1 MRPGPGL
8 VVMALAFISGARRG
22 TTQQLNSPS
31 LAGKLGKGGDDGT
44 GALSRINPWLS
55 ACDLAQPNSAP
66 DLQGQCS
73 AGTLPVAWVDEG
85 PGPPRCPPPCAS
97 VTTLDKRINENNKV
111 NMESRFNDKQQQCLD
126 YIGDNEES
134 SPAQICKKSSRDIE
148 TKLRA
153 LRLRHCCE
161 RSAISA
167 LHSQALED
175 VLNGGAKCNRL
186 LNDLLEN
193 DALAT
198 RITCEFT
205 EILVRYDCRQ
215 PYSIINHCE
224 DCKEAYRRWV
234 CSTLIPYF
242 AEMKDVKHNETSQ
255 GRKHTAEAKSR
266 TDRSIQMNHNKY
278 GEDENSL
285 TEVLKRSRRKSRTIA
300 SRKRVRPC
308 LNVCQTVEQKC
319 PYMLPGDR
327 APAHPTQ
334 YAGEPTF
341 LCLDPN
347 IPEVGEQLAK
357 SNHGPDNCCYNYC
370 GSPGEGLCSECDLP
384 ATIQH
389 KNTSNLNNNSSNAI
403 NTITN
408 NQNARIAD
416 EKDVMAVEDASSY
429 DYDDIPEQLQV
440 CQTTTT
446 VIAQPQSRCPIP
458 YYVSPSFTQMAASV
472 LLANPTPETRTLTS
486 GEETTTALTHSAA
499 ATTLRYPVLLAAALL
514 LVSAFAAQLPWTIH
528 SVSRGGPTVV
538 IALATTTT
546 WIHHHHIEPQLA
558 GL

>member
-1 MRPGPGL
+1 M
-8 VVMALAFISGARRG
+8 
-22 TTQQLNSPS
+22 
-31 LAGKLGKGGDDGT
+31 
-44 GALSRINPWLS
+44 
-55 ACDLAQPNSAP
+55 
-66 DLQGQCS
+66 
-73 AGTLPVAWVDEG
+73 
-85 PGPPRCPPPCAS
+85 
-97 VTTLDKRINENNKV
+97 DKMSNEYNKV
-111 NMESRFNDKQQQCLD
+111 NMESRFDKQQQCLD

-175 VLNGGAKCNRL
+175 VLNGGTKCNRL
-186 LNDLLEN
+186 LNDLLET

-242 AEMKDVKHNETSQ
+242 AEMKDVKNNETTQ
-255 GRKHTAEAKSR
+255 GGKFSVEAKSR
-266 TDRSIQMNHNKY
+266 VDRSIQTNHNRF
-278 GEDENSL
+278 GETDENSL
-285 TEVLKRSRRKSRTIA
+285 TEVLKRSRRKSKTRTPRRRI
-300 SRKRVRPC
+300 RPC
-308 LNVCQTVEQKC
+308 LSVCQTVEQKC

-347 IPEVGEQLAK
+347 IPETGEQFYK
-357 SNHGPDNCCYNYC
+357 SNNGPENCCYKYC
-370 GSPGEGLCSECDLP
+370 GSPGEGLCSQCDLP
-384 ATIQH
+384 TTIQH
-389 KNTSNLNNNSSNAI
+389 KNNDTSNFNNNLNTTNSNPNI
-403 NTITN
+403 YTKNN
-408 NQNARIAD
+408 NQKTRIAD
-416 EKDVMAVEDASSY
+416 ERSDMAVDTSDTYNY
-429 DYDDIPEQLQV
+429 DEIPQQLPV
-440 CQTTTT
+440 CQSSTSVAT
-446 VIAQPQSRCPIP
+446 IPKSWCPLP
-458 YYVSPSFTQMAASV
+458 YYKSPNPRMAKA
-472 LLANPTPETRTLTS
+472 TTDTRTLGSAEGTVAPDDS
-486 GEETTTALTHSAA
+486 NPDRTASSTAVRGSHSVIR
-499 ATTLRYPVLLAAALL
+499 LIVAALL
-514 LVSAFAAQLPWTIH
+514 LTSTYNIHLPWTIGIVLG
-528 SVSRGGPTVV
+528 SVTIMVNAPV
-538 IALATTTT
+538 TT
-546 WIHHHHIEPQLA
+546 WIQHIIPQLA

>member
-44 GALSRINPWLS
+44 GALTQINPWLS

-85 PGPPRCPPPCAS
+85 PGPPRCPSPCAT
-97 VTTLDKRINENNKV
+97 VTTMDKESNENKV
-111 NMESRFNDKQQQCLD
+111 NMEGRFNDKQQQCLD

-186 LNDLLEN
+186 LSDLLET

-242 AEMKDVKHNETSQ
+242 AEMKDVKHNETTE
-255 GRKHTAEAKSR
+255 GGKIEAKSR
-266 TDRSIQMNHNKY
+266 VDRSIQTNHNRF
-278 GEDENSL
+278 GETDENSL
-285 TEVLKRSRRKSRTIA
+285 TEVLKRSRRKSKTATPRRRI
-300 SRKRVRPC
+300 RPC
-308 LNVCQTVEQKC
+308 LSVCQTVEQKC

-347 IPEVGEQLAK
+347 IPETGEQFYK
-357 SNHGPDNCCYNYC
+357 SNNGPDNCCYWYC
-370 GSPGEGLCSECDLP
+370 GSPGEGLCSQCDLP
-384 ATIQH
+384 TTIQH
-389 KNTSNLNNNSSNAI
+389 KNNDTSNFNSNLNTTNSNPNI
-403 NTITN
+403 NTKHN
-408 NQNARIAD
+408 NQKTRNDMAD
-416 EKDVMAVEDASSY
+416 TDTH
-429 DYDDIPEQLQV
+429 DYDEIPQQLPV
-440 CQTTTT
+440 CQSTTSVAT
-446 VIAQPQSRCPIP
+446 IPQARCPIP
-458 YYVSPSFTQMAASV
+458 YYASPSFTSMAASV
-472 LLANPTPETRTLTS
+472 LGAHPTPDTAAPADEGSAGRPGSPAAAPVPSSVVRLVVVSLLVTS
-486 GEETTTALTHSAA
+486 AFLTH
-499 ATTLRYPVLLAAALL
+499 
-514 LVSAFAAQLPWTIH
+514 LPWTIG
-528 SVSRGGPTVV
+528 VFV
-538 IALATTTT
+538 IVDLATAL
-546 WIHHHHIEPQLA
+546 WISHHMPQLA

>member
-1 MRPGPGL
+1 
-8 VVMALAFISGARRG
+8 
-22 TTQQLNSPS
+22 
-31 LAGKLGKGGDDGT
+31 
-44 GALSRINPWLS
+44 
-55 ACDLAQPNSAP
+55 
-66 DLQGQCS
+66 QCS

-85 PGPPRCPPPCAS
+85 PGPPRCPPPCAT
-97 VTTLDKRINENNKV
+97 VTTLDKMTNENNKV
-111 NMESRFNDKQQQCLD
+111 NMEGRFNDKQQQCLD

-175 VLNGGAKCNRL
+175 VLKGGIKCNRL
-186 LNDLLEN
+186 LNDLLET

-242 AEMKDVKHNETSQ
+242 AEKKDVKNNETTQ
-255 GRKHTAEAKSR
+255 GGKYSVENKSR
-266 TDRSIQMNHNKY
+266 VNRNIQANHNRF
-278 GEDENSL
+278 GEADENSL
-285 TEVLKRSRRKSRTIA
+285 TEVLKRSRRKSKTMPPRRRI
-300 SRKRVRPC
+300 RPC
-308 LNVCQTVEQKC
+308 LDVCQTVEQKC

-347 IPEVGEQLAK
+347 IPETGEQFHK
-357 SNHGPDNCCYNYC
+357 SNNGPENCCYTYC
-370 GSPGEGLCSECDLP
+370 GSPGEGLCSQCDLP

-389 KNTSNLNNNSSNAI
+389 KNNDTSNLNNKLNTTTSKANI
-403 NTITN
+403 NTKNN
-408 NQNARIAD
+408 NQKAQIAND
-416 EKDVMAVEDASSY
+416 RGSDVAIDGETEPF
-429 DYDDIPEQLQV
+429 DYDEIPQQLPV
-440 CQTTTT
+440 CQSTTS
-446 VIAQPQSRCPIP
+446 VAIMPQTRCPIP
-458 YYVSPSFTQMAASV
+458 YYVSPSFTSMARSILV
-472 LLANPTPETRTLTS
+472 ANPTS
-486 GEETTTALTHSAA
+486 GAPDQPAPSGAMVHVPCTWLML
-499 ATTLRYPVLLAAALL
+499 ATLL
-514 LVSAFAAQLPWTIH
+514 LRFTFGTQLPWTIH
-528 SVSRGGPTVV
+528 LVPGSNIVV
-538 IALATTTT
+538 AAIAPATTT
-546 WIHHHHIEPQLA
+546 WIHHILPQLA